1 MASDKSPQKGNYD
14 DETLAAIY
22 KGVTQDQLMRLFKMD
37 HRTVKR
43 KLFESG
49 VKAVGKTSNGSDLY
63 AIHEIAPYLVKPVFD
78 VETYIKQMNH
88 NELPKHLTKEFWAG
102 LRSKQDYEEKA
113 GLLWRT
119 EKVVEKVGE
128 LMKLV
133 KMSTLLMNDA
143 VERQTELTDRQRS
156 IIKELSHGMLSDL
169 MTRINENFKTPEDED
184 VELPQAINDEEL

>member
-1 MASDKSPQKGNYD
+1 MATKNTSYD
-14 DETLAAIY
+14 EETLAAIY
-22 KGVTQDQLMRLFKMD
+22 RGVTQDQLMRIFKMD
-37 HRTVKR
+37 HRTIKK

-49 VKAVGKTSNGSDLY
+49 VKPVGKSANNADIY

-88 NELPKHLTKEFWAG
+88 NDLPKHLTKEFWAG
-102 LRSKQDYEEKA
+102 LRSKQDYEERA
-113 GLLWRT
+113 GHLWRT

-143 VERQTELTDRQRS
+143 VERQTELSDRQRA
-156 IIKELSHGMLSDL
+156 IIKELSHGMLADL
-169 MTRINENFKTPEDED
+169 MNRINEHFQEPSED
-184 VELPQAINDEEL
+184 VQLPQAIDDETL

>member
-1 MASDKSPQKGNYD
+1 MATKNTSYD
-14 DETLAAIY
+14 EETLAAIY
-22 KGVTQDQLMRLFKMD
+22 KGVTQDQLMRIFKMD
-37 HRTVKR
+37 HRTIKK

-49 VKAVGKTSNGSDLY
+49 VKPVGKSANNADIY

-88 NELPKHLTKEFWAG
+88 NDLPKHLTKEFWAG
-102 LRSKQDYEEKA
+102 LRSKQDYEERA
-113 GLLWRT
+113 GHLWRT

-143 VERQTELTDRQRS
+143 VERQTELTDRQRA
-156 IIKELSHGMLSDL
+156 IIKELSHGMLADL
-169 MTRINENFKTPEDED
+169 MTRINENFQEPAEEH
-184 VELPQAINDEEL
+184 VELQKAIDDEEL

>member
-1 MASDKSPQKGNYD
+1 MATKNTSYD
-14 DETLAAIY
+14 EETLAAIY
-22 KGVTQDQLMRLFKMD
+22 KGVTQDQLMRIFKMD
-37 HRTVKR
+37 HRTIKK

-49 VKAVGKTSNGSDLY
+49 VKPVGKSANNADIY

-88 NELPKHLTKEFWAG
+88 NDLPKHLTKEFWAG
-102 LRSKQDYEEKA
+102 LRSKQDYEERA
-113 GLLWRT
+113 GHLWRT

-143 VERQTELTDRQRS
+143 VERQTELSDRQRA

-169 MTRINENFKTPEDED
+169 MTRINENFQEPAEEH
-184 VELPQAINDEEL
+184 VELQKTVEDEEL